1 VLFSSVVAEAGS
13 RLPAPLIVPGAVVEV
28 HERVD
33 ASGKVVVELDIDAA
47 AERIGRMIA
56 EYELDSVTV
65 ALLWSF
71 ANPAHE
77 KALAQAIPQV
87 IPTAFVS
94 SSSEV
99 SPRLGEYERTVATV
113 LNGYVGPACSRYLS
127 DLESRLATPLLVMQ
141 SNGGVLP
148 ASAAT
153 ALGTIDSGPAGGLIG
168 VATLAGAYGHD
179 HVVATDMGGTSFDLG
194 LVVDGKPVVAQEH
207 VIDQYTY
214 RLPHLDVRSVACGGG
229 SIAWIDEA
237 TGGLRVG
244 PASAGSGSEPGPAC
258 YGRGWVDPTV
268 TDADVVLGLLR
279 PEAFLDGRMPLD
291 RDAAV
296 AAVGRLAT
304 RLDLTVEETAAGILR
319 INNMHAATVI
329 RQQTLE
335 RGHDP
340 RDFALYAFGG
350 AGPVHAFGY
359 AAESG
364 VREVV
369 IPLGNGA
376 STLSAYGIASGDVV
390 LHRELER
397 SLLAPFDG
405 PALATAAA
413 GLRDAALADL
423 AAIGV
428 TGDAQV
434 EIDALMRYREQLMH
448 SLEIPVSPLAD
459 GVTLLADFDKE
470 YVRRY
475 GDGGTSL
482 SGASAGKSTSAQ
494 LFQAVEVFA
503 LRARV
508 FSNAQALTIKWILEN
523 RSENP
528 GIEPGD
534 MFVSNDPY
542 VGTPHQPD
550 TIVAAPVFVG
560 DKLFCWVANVLHHA
574 DVGGS
579 VMGSFCVDATDI
591 FTDPPA
597 FPPFKLVSRG
607 EVRRDLEEMFLRQS
621 RVPTN
626 VHMDLRAAV
635 SANRVAAGRI
645 VALVDR
651 YGANAVKSV
660 MNRVLDA
667 GERTVAE
674 RLAKIPDG
682 RWSHRLYAEAAHT
695 GIYTYQITV
704 RKQGE
709 HLYVDNAGT
718 DRQTARS
725 TSPTRGS
732 PVPSSPRSPRT
743 SPARTAGC
751 TGGCTSSR
759 CPGRC
764 PARTSPRRSARAGST
779 RWKR

>member
-1 VLFSSVVAEAGS
+1 MYYIGVDIGGTFTDCVLVDREGNHRTAKTLSTKDDPVAGVLAGLERLAGTVGVDLATLLERAERFGHGTTIGTNAVLERSGARVGLVATAGHGDALAMMRGAGRVAGRSIEDVFSVHGS
-13 RLPAPLIVPGAVVEV
+13 RLPAPLIVPGAVLEV
-28 HERVD
+28 PERVD
-33 ASGKVVVELDIDAA
+33 ASGRVVVELDTDAA

-56 EYELDSVTV
+56 EYQLDSVAI

-77 KALAQAIPQV
+77 NALAQAIPAV
-87 IPTAFVS
+87 FVS
-94 SSSEV
+94 SSAEV

-141 SNGGVLP
+141 SDGGVLP

-153 ALGTIDSGPAGGLIG
+153 PLGTIDSGPAGGLIG
-168 VATLAGAYGHD
+168 VATLARVYGHD
-179 HVVATDMGGTSFDLG
+179 HVVAADMGGTSFDLG
-194 LVVDGKPVVAQEH
+194 LVVDGKPVVEQDH

-244 PASAGSGSEPGPAC
+244 PASAGSEPGPAC
-258 YGRGWVDPTV
+258 YGRGGVEATV

-279 PEAFLDGRMPLD
+279 PEAFLGGRMPLD

-304 RLDLTVEETAAGILR
+304 RLGLTAEETAAGILR

-329 RQQTLE
+329 RQQTVE

-369 IPLGNGA
+369 IPLGDGA
-376 STLSAYGIASGDVV
+376 STLSAYGIASGDVM

-405 PALATAAA
+405 PALATAVAEV
-413 GLRDAALADL
+413 RDAALADL
-423 AAIGV
+423 AATGV
-428 TGDAQV
+428 AGDAQV

-448 SLEIPVSPLAD
+448 SLEIPVSPSAD
-459 GVTLLADFDKE
+459 GGTLLADFDKE

-475 GDGGTSL
+475 GNGGTS
-482 SGASAGKSTSAQ
+482 

-508 FSNAQALTIKWILEN
+508 SVTAGLPVARPQ
-523 RSENP
+523 P
-528 GIEPGD
+528 GASTERARTDVYWPGHGRTATSVYRGLPGD
-534 MFVSNDPY
+534 MITGP
-542 VGTPHQPD
+542 
-550 TIVAAPVFVG
+550 
-560 DKLFCWVANVLHHA
+560 
-574 DVGGS
+574 
-579 VMGSFCVDATDI
+579 
-591 FTDPPA
+591 
-597 FPPFKLVSRG
+597 
-607 EVRRDLEEMFLRQS
+607 
-621 RVPTN
+621 
-626 VHMDLRAAV
+626 
-635 SANRVAAGRI
+635 
-645 VALVDR
+645 ALVEL
-651 YGANAVKSV
+651 AHT
-660 MNRVLDA
+660 
-667 GERTVAE
+667 TVA
-674 RLAKIPDG
+674 
-682 RWSHRLYAEAAHT
+682 
-695 GIYTYQITV
+695 
-704 RKQGE
+704 
-709 HLYVDNAGT
+709 
-718 DRQTARS
+718 
-725 TSPTRGS
+725 
-732 PVPSSPRSPRT
+732 VPHGAT
-743 SPARTAGC
+743 LTAGPF
-751 TGGCTSSR
+751 GELR
-759 CPGRC
+759 L
-764 PARTSPRRSARAGST
+764 
-779 RWKR
+779 KEF

>member
-1 VLFSSVVAEAGS
+1 MYYIGVDIGGTFTDCVLVDREGNHRAAKTLSTKDDPVPGVLAGLERLAGTVGVDLATLLERAERFGHGTTIGTNAVLERSGARVGLVATAGHGDALAMMRGAGRVAGRSIEDVFSVHGS

-28 HERVD
+28 PERVD
-33 ASGKVVVELDIDAA
+33 ASGRVVVELDTGAA

-56 EYELDSVTV
+56 EYQLDSVAI

-77 KALAQAIPQV
+77 KALAQAIPAV
-87 IPTAFVS
+87 FVS
-94 SSSEV
+94 SSAEV

-141 SNGGVLP
+141 SDGGVLP

-168 VATLAGAYGHD
+168 VAALAGAYGHD

-194 LVVDGKPVVAQEH
+194 LVVDGKPVVAEEH

-229 SIAWIDEA
+229 SIAWIDGA

-244 PASAGSGSEPGPAC
+244 PASAGSEPGPAC
-258 YGRGWVDPTV
+258 YGRGGVEPTV

-304 RLDLTVEETAAGILR
+304 RLGLTAEETAAGILR

-329 RQQTLE
+329 RQQTVE

-340 RDFALYAFGG
+340 RDFALYAYGG

-369 IPLGNGA
+369 IPLGGGA
-376 STLSAYGIASGDVV
+376 STLSAYGIASGDVM
-390 LHRELER
+390 LHRELDR

-405 PALATAAA
+405 PALATAVAEV
-413 GLRDAALADL
+413 RDAALADL
-423 AAIGV
+423 AATGV
-428 TGDAQV
+428 TGDAHV

-448 SLEIPVSPLAD
+448 SLEIPVPPTAD
-459 GVTLLADFDKE
+459 GGTLLAGFDKE

-475 GDGGTSL
+475 GDGGT
-482 SGASAGKSTSAQ
+482 A

-508 FSNAQALTIKWILEN
+508 SVPAGIPVARPELSAPTGPAQTDVYW
-523 RSENP
+523 P
-528 GIEPGD
+528 GHGRTGTD
-534 MFVSNDPY
+534 VY
-542 VGTPHQPD
+542 RGTPEDMITGP
-550 TIVAAPVFVG
+550 
-560 DKLFCWVANVLHHA
+560 
-574 DVGGS
+574 
-579 VMGSFCVDATDI
+579 
-591 FTDPPA
+591 
-597 FPPFKLVSRG
+597 
-607 EVRRDLEEMFLRQS
+607 
-621 RVPTN
+621 
-626 VHMDLRAAV
+626 
-635 SANRVAAGRI
+635 
-645 VALVDR
+645 ALVEL
-651 YGANAVKSV
+651 AHT
-660 MNRVLDA
+660 
-667 GERTVAE
+667 TVAVPHGATLTPGPLGE
-674 RLAKIPDG
+674 LRLK
-682 RWSHRLYAEAAHT
+682 EF
-695 GIYTYQITV
+695 
-704 RKQGE
+704 
-709 HLYVDNAGT
+709 
-718 DRQTARS
+718 
-725 TSPTRGS
+725 
-732 PVPSSPRSPRT
+732 
-743 SPARTAGC
+743 
-751 TGGCTSSR
+751 
-759 CPGRC
+759 
-764 PARTSPRRSARAGST
+764 
-779 RWKR
+779 

>member
-1 VLFSSVVAEAGS
+1 MYYIGVDIGGTFTDCVLVDPDGNHRTAKTLSSREDPVSGVLAGLERLAETVGVDLTTLLERTERFGHGTTIGTNAVLERSGARVGLVATAGHGDALAMMRGAGRVAGRSIEGVFSVHGS

-28 HERVD
+28 HERID

-47 AERIGRMIA
+47 AERIGRMIT
-56 EYELDSVTV
+56 EYELVSVAV

-77 KALAQAIPQV
+77 KALAQAIAQV
-87 IPTAFVS
+87 MPAAFVS
-94 SSSEV
+94 ISSEV

-113 LNGYVGPACSRYLS
+113 LDGYVGPACSRYLS

-148 ASAAT
+148 ASTAT

-168 VATLAGAYGHD
+168 VATLASAYGHD
-179 HVVATDMGGTSFDLG
+179 HVVGTDMGGTSFDVG

-229 SIAWIDEA
+229 SIAWFDEV

-244 PASAGSGSEPGPAC
+244 PASAGSEPGPAC
-258 YGRGWVDPTV
+258 YGRGGVEPTV

-296 AAVGRLAT
+296 AAVGRLAA
-304 RLDLTVEETAAGILR
+304 RLGLTVEETAAGILR
-319 INNMHAATVI
+319 VNNMRAATVI

-340 RDFALYAFGG
+340 RDFTLYAFGG

-369 IPLGNGA
+369 IPLGDGA

-397 SLLAPFDG
+397 SLPAPFDG
-405 PALATAAA
+405 PALASAVAE
-413 GLRDAALADL
+413 LRDAALADL
-423 AAIGV
+423 AATGV
-428 TGDAQV
+428 AGDAHV

-448 SLEIPVSPLAD
+448 SLEIPVTQRVD
-459 GVTLLADFDKE
+459 GATLLADFDRE

-475 GDGGTSL
+475 GDGGTAL
-482 SGASAGKSTSAQ
+482 SGASAGRSTSGR

-508 FSNAQALTIKWILEN
+508 SVPAGIPVARPEPIAATEPAPTDVYW
-523 RSENP
+523 P
-528 GIEPGD
+528 GHGRTRT
-534 MFVSNDPY
+534 VVY
-542 VGTPHQPD
+542 RG
-550 TIVAAPVFVG
+550 AP
-560 DKLFCWVANVLHHA
+560 
-574 DVGGS
+574 
-579 VMGSFCVDATDI
+579 T
-591 FTDPPA
+591 
-597 FPPFKLVSRG
+597 
-607 EVRRDLEEMFLRQS
+607 EMITG
-621 RVPTN
+621 P
-626 VHMDLRAAV
+626 
-635 SANRVAAGRI
+635 
-645 VALVDR
+645 ALVEL
-651 YGANAVKSV
+651 AHT
-660 MNRVLDA
+660 
-667 GERTVAE
+667 TVA
-674 RLAKIPDG
+674 
-682 RWSHRLYAEAAHT
+682 
-695 GIYTYQITV
+695 
-704 RKQGE
+704 
-709 HLYVDNAGT
+709 
-718 DRQTARS
+718 
-725 TSPTRGS
+725 
-732 PVPSSPRSPRT
+732 VPPGAT
-743 SPARTAGC
+743 LTAGSL
-751 TGGCTSSR
+751 GELR
-759 CPGRC
+759 L
-764 PARTSPRRSARAGST
+764 
-779 RWKR
+779 KEF